1 MLLYNESRTL
11 KQYDSLKEGAGM
23 IKDMIQRFLNKK
35 LAQKK
40 HEYIKMQWEK
50 ARLEQMLLQAK
61 SNK

>member
-1 MLLYNESRTL
+1 
-11 KQYDSLKEGAGM
+11 M

-35 LAQKK
+35 LSQKK

-50 ARLEQMLLQAK
+50 ARLEKMLLQAK